1 MLSRKYE
8 AWEEFFGD
16 VDLMCSNAFTYNED
30 DSEVYKDA
38 RQIKVG
44 DPRRSTNDELMTE
57 YTGLPPEGDQSPAS
71 RTSGHEVQSQ
81 SCHTCWISS
90 DWSNLRTYTPST
102 PNTRRSWTVPPRST
116 QRSRHGRSRRLT
128 RAISIIRTASLGG
141 ISPTGIDADL
151 PADPSWKRS

>member
-44 DPRRSTNDELMTE
+44 PLHSTNDELMTE
-57 YTGLPPEGDQSPAS
+57 HTGLPSEGDQSPAS

-81 SCHTCWISS
+81 SSHTCWISS
-90 DWSNLRTYTPST
+90 DWSNPRTYTPST
-102 PNTRRSWTVPPRST
+102 PNTRRSWTVSPRST
-116 QRSRHGRSRRLT
+116 QGSRHGRSCGLT
-128 RAISIIRTASLGG
+128 RAISVIRATSLGSV
-141 ISPTGIDADL
+141 SPTGLDADL
-151 PADPSWKRS
+151 STDPSWKRS